1 MPATTPEIF
10 ISYGWGAPQEDIVN
24 KLYTSLTAKS
34 YNVIRDKV
42 NVGYKGSIRNFMQR
56 IGAGQ
61 AVIVVLSKKYLES
74 KNCMYEALQ
83 IKEHGDLAKR
93 IFPIVLSDANI
104 FEALVRLKFRR
115 YWDDK
120 IKELNDALRDMND
133 LAAVDSVMKD
143 LNLYSDIK
151 RFIDEF
157 MDIVADMNVLPPETH
172 QDSDFSQLT
181 AALDD
186 LFAQDAQAAPPTA
199 GSANT
204 IMPNQPT
211 PAPAPPPIKKDYS
224 TLYAEVRN
232 FVARARLE
240 EAIQSL
246 RRGRP
251 ELDND
256 LTGFEQKLAE
266 VKKGEMRGLLDFGE
280 VQKVRNQVTYSILE
294 LMS

>member
-10 ISYGWGAPQEDIVN
+10 ISYGWGETREDIVN
-24 KLYTSLTAKS
+24 KLYDSLTAKG
-34 YNVIRDKV
+34 YTVIRDKV
-42 NVGYKGSIRNFMQR
+42 KLGYRGNIQQFIQR

-61 AVIVVLSKKYLES
+61 AIIVVLSEKYLKS

-83 IKEHGDLAKR
+83 IKEHGDLAAR

-104 FEALVRLKFRR
+104 YEAVTRLKYRK
-115 YWDDK
+115 YWEDK
-120 IKELNDALRDMND
+120 IAELNQALRDMTD
-133 LAAVDSVMKD
+133 MSYLASVNEE
-143 LNLYSDIK
+143 LNNFSEIK
-151 RFIDEF
+151 RFIDDF
-157 MDIVADMNVLPPETH
+157 MGVVANMNVLTPEMH
-172 QDSDFSQLT
+172 QDSDFHDLT